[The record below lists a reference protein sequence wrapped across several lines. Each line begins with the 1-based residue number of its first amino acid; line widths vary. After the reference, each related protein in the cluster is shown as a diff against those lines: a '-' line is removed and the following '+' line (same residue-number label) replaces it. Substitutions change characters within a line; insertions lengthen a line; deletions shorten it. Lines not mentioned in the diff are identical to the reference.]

1 MLQSYE
7 SKTKEKENEI
17 QKWINLKDKELFN
30 EFSLNE
36 RINNIKLRNKGLS
49 SLSSN
54 IDN

>member
-7 SKTKEKENEI
+7 TKTKEKENEI
-17 QKWINLKDKELFN
+17 QKWNNLKDKELFN

-36 RINNIKLRNKGLS
+36 RINNIKISNKGIS
-49 SLSSN
+49 SLSTN